1 MTLKRKKRSTSIVN
15 GTLKEKAEYI
25 ILIGSETGST
35 IRFANAFKN
44 GLIKAKKE
52 VFITELNKYTFYE
65 NAKSI
70 IIFTATYGEG
80 DAPAN
85 AHKFIQLINSIH
97 PKSNLNYSVVG
108 FGSKQYPDFCKYAI
122 AVDENLH
129 IHQNFTPTIP
139 LFKINN
145 QDINSFNNWVDL
157 WSNFNKIKLEIDI
170 FQNSDL
176 NKQVFTVINKTEIN
190 DDKTFLIKLKPSKK
204 IKITSGDLL
213 SITPKKESR
222 SRLYSIAKIDDTI
235 LLSIKK
241 HELGVCSTYFNNL
254 RMTDKIEANIL
265 QSEKFYFPKKSK
277 EVILIANGTGIAPF
291 LGMIH
296 ENKKVKIHLFWGGRN
311 KNSFEIYNKRIVLAL
326 KDKTLTSLNIAY
338 SQDKKEKKYVQDLLK
353 NHTNLITK
361 TLQNGN
367 HILICGSLQ
376 MQKGVEKV
384 IDLIIE
390 EKFNSNIKTFKEKN
404 LIKVDCY

>member
-1 MTLKRKKRSTSIVN
+1 M
-15 GTLKEKAEYI
+15 
-25 ILIGSETGST
+25 
-35 IRFANAFKN
+35 
-44 GLIKAKKE
+44 
-52 VFITELNKYTFYE
+52 
-65 NAKSI
+65 
-70 IIFTATYGEG
+70 
-80 DAPAN
+80 
-85 AHKFIQLINSIH
+85 
-97 PKSNLNYSVVG
+97 
-108 FGSKQYPDFCKYAI
+108 
-122 AVDENLH
+122 
-129 IHQNFTPTIP
+129 
-139 LFKINN
+139 
-145 QDINSFNNWVDL
+145 
-157 WSNFNKIKLEIDI
+157 
-170 FQNSDL
+170 
-176 NKQVFTVINKTEIN
+176 
-190 DDKTFLIKLKPSKK
+190 
-204 IKITSGDLL
+204 
-213 SITPKKESR
+213 
-222 SRLYSIAKIDDTI
+222 YSIAKIDDTI